1 MQPSALGV
9 GLRAAGRPRAPV
21 PGRADQRHGP
31 CGHGRGAGYDPR
43 PRYRWTHG
51 AAIIGFPDRHS
62 DLKLGLVL
70 VTAAA
75 LLKLVD
81 TGNLVAFA
89 AAARLDLSAVSFGWL
104 VTALSIGGL
113 AVVAAAIWVDR
124 QPPHTMMAAGAV
136 VVALGLTIVGFSNS
150 FATSA
155 LGMFVA
161 GIGGSAVGSL
171 VFYAIAVKGAT
182 RYRGTLIGALSMV
195 FMMRLGTRN
204 VDDWPFDA
212 LMVVLAIT
220 VALTLAGAAV
230 LFRLLPRVFAG
241 SHEPGQTFWEMLA
254 VPSIRRA
261 AVWAAAAFFVASMV
275 TTATDVHLL
284 ALMFRSTSGVDD
296 VALQLQ
302 TMHIFSGIGV
312 LLWGIAADF
321 YPGRR
326 LFLLAA
332 ILLLPAA
339 GALWVLDGLQASAVG
354 VVAFGLVR
362 GGLVCLPWVLMAE
375 LLPTRH
381 FAKIALGIMFVGGLL
396 GGALGPLLWSPFLD
410 TWGIDAVFWLVLVEG
425 TAVAVVATRLPRPR
439 TTKSQ
444 IAPPQ

>member
-1 MQPSALGV
+1 M
-9 GLRAAGRPRAPV
+9 
-21 PGRADQRHGP
+21 
-31 CGHGRGAGYDPR
+31 
-43 PRYRWTHG
+43 
-51 AAIIGFPDRHS
+51 IGFPDRHS

-89 AAARLDLSAVSFGWL
+89 AAARLALSAGSFGWL
-104 VTALSIGGL
+104 VAALGIGGL

-161 GIGGSAVGSL
+161 GIGRSAVGSL

-195 FMMRLGTRN
+195 FTMRLGTRN
-204 VDDWPFDA
+204 IDDWPFDA
-212 LMVVLAIT
+212 LMVVLAIS

-241 SHEPGQTFWEMLA
+241 SHEPGQTLWEVLA

-339 GALWVLDGLQASAVG
+339 GALWALDGLPASAVG
-354 VVAFGLVR
+354 VVVFGLVR

-375 LLPTRH
+375 LLPTQH

-396 GGALGPLLWSPFLD
+396 GGALGPLLWSRFLD
-410 TWGIDAVFWLVLVEG
+410 TWGIDVVFWLVLVEG
-425 TAVAVVATRLPRPR
+425 TAVAVVAARLPRSR